1 MSDKTV
7 HKVLHASGAELASD
21 DGANVNCKADAGAVY
36 LDVTGVAG
44 SPDTL
49 DVVIEEY
56 AGGNWYQIAAFAQ
69 VTDTLVTERI
79 ALTGFFGNVL
89 RASWVV
95 SSGASS
101 PGFTF
106 EVLFAGEET

>member
-1 MSDKTV
+1 MSEKTV
-7 HKVLHASGAELASD
+7 HSVLHASGAELVSGN
-21 DGANVNCKADAGAVY
+21 GANVNCKADAGAVY
-36 LDVTGVAG
+36 LNVTGAG
-44 SPDTL
+44 NSSETL

-69 VTDTLVTERI
+69 VTVTATSERV

-89 RASWVV
+89 RASWTI
-95 SSGASS
+95 SASS

-106 EVLFAGEET
+106 EVLFAGEEL